1 MGYLKQVN
9 WIDIFAL
16 IVLFRISYIA
26 VKTGFPAEI
35 FKLFG
40 TVLAIY
46 LSCHYYIKLSIL
58 LDNFLPAKSESAIN
72 FLNLL
77 VFVALACLGYFIFV
91 VIRVV
96 FRQLIKM
103 EAVSILNRW
112 GAYIFG
118 LIRWGLF
125 TSLLFF
131 IITLT
136 NIGYLK
142 DSLSDSLMGSQL
154 IKLAPRVYSSLWNSI
169 VSHFEDEKQFN
180 QQVFK

>member
-1 MGYLKQVN
+1 MSYLKQVN
-9 WIDIFAL
+9 WIDNFAVIL
-16 IVLFRISYIA
+16 LFRIIYIA
-26 VKTGFPAEI
+26 VKTGFPDEI

-72 FLNLL
+72 FLNFL

-91 VIRVV
+91 VIRAV
-96 FRQLIKM
+96 FRLLIKM
-103 EAVSILNRW
+103 EAVSLLNRW
-112 GAYIFG
+112 GACIFAV
-118 LIRWGLF
+118 IRWGLF

-131 IITLT
+131 IITIT
-136 NIGYLK
+136 NIGYFK
-142 DSLSDSLMGSQL
+142 DSLSNSLLGPQL
-154 IKLAPRVYSSLWNSI
+154 IKLAPRVYSGLWNSI

-180 QQVFK
+180 QQVFR